1 MGAWA
6 SSPLHGP
13 LCGVGSP
20 HIYLPC
26 QVEVCVVCQAD
37 GCLLA
42 SLGSIVDSQLAAIER
57 VGDPDL
63 QLTGVALL
71 TVRAEPVEAD
81 TIWEDL
87 RAPENLQG
95 QCVRK
100 SSAPLSLPRLG

>member
-6 SSPLHGP
+6 SSLLHGP
-13 LCGVGSP
+13 LYGVGSP
-20 HIYLPC
+20 HTYLPC
-26 QVEVCVVCQAD
+26 QVKVRMVGQAD

-42 SLGSIVDSQLAAIER
+42 GLGSIVDSQLTAIER

-81 TIWEDL
+81 TVWEDL
-87 RAPENLQG
+87 GAPENLQG
-95 QCVRK
+95 QCV
-100 SSAPLSLPRLG
+100 SAPLSFPRLG